1 MPKKTYHVC
10 LSPEEEKL
18 LRDITHKGNS
28 HSAKKILHANILL
41 LTNECYPDKDVAT
54 RKWQI
59 YLEFPK
65 QRLTRFVRRMRNMG
79 LKLHSPGKPASP
91 LRLPLKSR
99 AIWKRMCWQPHSVH
113 HQKAMQDGH
122 CVSWQNIVWRTSIW
136 YPFPILLLG
145 ICSIQMN

>member
-41 LTNECYPDKDVAT
+41 LTNECYPDKRRSNQEVADIFGVSKT
-54 RKWQI
+54 TVNQVRKT
-59 YLEFPK
+59 YAE
-65 QRLTRFVRRMRNMG
+65 
-79 LKLHSPGKPASP
+79 
-91 LRLPLKSR
+91 
-99 AIWKRMCWQPHSVH
+99 
-113 HQKAMQDGH
+113 DGH

>member
-41 LTNECYPDKDVAT
+41 LTNECYPDKRRSNQEVADIFGVSKTTVNQVRKTYAEHGIEAALT
-54 RKWQI
+54 RK
-59 YLEFPK
+59 
-65 QRLTRFVRRMRNMG
+65 T
-79 LKLHSPGKPASP
+79 P

>member
-41 LTNECYPDKDVAT
+41 LTNECYPDKRRSNQEVADIFGVSKT
-54 RKWQI
+54 TVNQVRKTYAEHGI
-59 YLEFPK
+59 EAA
-65 QRLTRFVRRMRNMG
+65 LT
-79 LKLHSPGKPASP
+79 
-91 LRLPLKSR
+91 RLPLKSR